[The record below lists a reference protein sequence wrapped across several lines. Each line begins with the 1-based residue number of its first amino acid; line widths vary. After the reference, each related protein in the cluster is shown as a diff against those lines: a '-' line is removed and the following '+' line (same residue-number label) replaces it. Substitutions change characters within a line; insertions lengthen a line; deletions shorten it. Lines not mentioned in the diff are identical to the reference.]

1 VAGVSALADG
11 IYLKRLLEAVLMNK
25 GYLELRMDSSAARSI
40 LQILQRQGV
49 KNAWC
54 RKRLQSNQCQANR
67 TLLIL
72 GRKVT
77 RRRGFNYY
85 LDFLDFKIALEEK
98 RLDIKLEEPNDFRGS
113 YFHSF

>member
-1 VAGVSALADG
+1 
-11 IYLKRLLEAVLMNK
+11 M
-25 GYLELRMDSSAARSI
+25 
-40 LQILQRQGV
+40 
-49 KNAWC
+49 
-54 RKRLQSNQCQANR
+54 
-67 TLLIL
+67 LIL

-113 YFHSF
+113 YVHSF